1 MGRVET
7 QVEELADNRV
17 RLRVEVPSADVKHAV
32 EHAANDL
39 ATSLRIPGFRKGKV
53 PMPVLLARIG
63 RERLF
68 AEAID
73 SHISGWFWNAASRA
87 RIRPVAQPE
96 YDYEPPASDD
106 EPFHF
111 TATVPVQPKPELPD
125 WKELEVAFPELELP
139 DGLVEHELDVL
150 RSSVAELVPVEGRPV
165 AETDAVVLDLV
176 SPDGEAHRD
185 YVVELGQERLLDEI
199 ESGVVGMSAGETKR
213 IELGDEAPGPVDVT
227 VKEIKEKVLPP
238 LDDELARAASEFETL
253 AELRAEIESR
263 LREQVDEEAESAFRA
278 NVVDALVDGS
288 KLDPSGPLV
297 DARTRSLLTELARSL
312 ERRGISLENYLR
324 LTGQEPAQLEESL
337 RAEAKRSVSRDL
349 VLEAVADRLGIE
361 ISDEEVKAF
370 IREQAEAT
378 GEDAEALIS
387 SLWESGRHERIRED
401 LRLRSAL
408 DLVAADVKRIP
419 ESLASAR
426 EKLWTPEKEK
436 TPADTKLW
444 TPGSKEHA

>member
-1 MGRVET
+1 
-7 QVEELADNRV
+7 
-17 RLRVEVPSADVKHAV
+17 
-32 EHAANDL
+32 
-39 ATSLRIPGFRKGKV
+39 
-53 PMPVLLARIG
+53 
-63 RERLF
+63 
-68 AEAID
+68 
-73 SHISGWFWNAASRA
+73 
-87 RIRPVAQPE
+87 
-96 YDYEPPASDD
+96 
-106 EPFHF
+106 
-111 TATVPVQPKPELPD
+111 
-125 WKELEVAFPELELP
+125 
-139 DGLVEHELDVL
+139 
-150 RSSVAELVPVEGRPV
+150 
-165 AETDAVVLDLV
+165 
-176 SPDGEAHRD
+176 
-185 YVVELGQERLLDEI
+185 
-199 ESGVVGMSAGETKR
+199 
-213 IELGDEAPGPVDVT
+213 VDVT

-278 NVVDALVDGS
+278 NVVDALVDAA

-337 RAEAKRSVSRDL
+337 RSEAKRSVSRDL
-349 VLEAVADRLGIE
+349 VLEAVAERLAIE

-378 GEDAEALIS
+378 GEDADALIS

-419 ESLASAR
+419 QSLASAR

-444 TPGSKEHA
+444 TPGSKERA